1 MPKQIRSI
9 VIRLVL
15 SAMVSLFVLALL
27 LQLVGG
33 AGNQDKNPGLWKILT
48 GISIGMMAGYVVCA
62 FLQAWL
68 RSLRYRLLLI
78 SAGVADVPSRFHM
91 MLVTMARNMFVDMLP
106 SRIGELAYVGL
117 LNRGYRVPGAD
128 CVSSLALSFI
138 FDLVALAFLVA
149 VIIFYYMFSATAPAW
164 LWIALGFI
172 IAISL
177 TGLLVL
183 FYGAG
188 WAGRAMHQ
196 MIGSRKLIKPFPAV
210 VRFIDQVIVSFET
223 VKKAGTLG
231 RTLLLSLGV
240 RALKYGGIYFAF
252 IAITRENFP
261 ELSSAG
267 FWHVLSALLGA
278 EAAASLPLPTLMSFG
293 SYEAGGTAVWKMLGF
308 SASSGA
314 LAMLAMHVC
323 SQVVDYTM
331 GGLGLLTLSIVGYP
345 AVTDPNTQ
353 IASRSRSRI
362 KTVLA
367 YGTGLAVLLV
377 IAGFAFK
384 EYRAFKKL
392 GSLSAPQIG
401 VALAAKGDSLPHW
414 LNDLNGF
421 MVWSS
426 NRGGNHDIYRMD
438 LPSGTMTQLTRH
450 PHTEYYPRISPD
462 GSRMVFSRSQIPWV
476 SQRNKIPWDVYMMNL
491 ISGKETLIATNAN
504 VPVWLSDQEI
514 MYQYNA
520 AEIIKRNVD
529 TGEQVSLLHPGM
541 GDINGKFSID
551 TPSYNPDTGQMGVS
565 IRPVRQTSALIERD
579 GKIRPF
585 GNGCQVN
592 WSPDRTWMYYV
603 DHLPGKDNAFFKV
616 NPQTFEKTTWFN
628 HPGPFSHEYFP
639 RLTDDERF
647 LIFGASAEGHEHDT
661 ADYEI
666 FIWKVGSAMDDTVRL
681 TWHTGNDCWPDIWL
695 NK

>member
-1 MPKQIRSI
+1 MPTQFRSI
-9 VIRLVL
+9 AIRLVL
-15 SAMVSLFVLALL
+15 SALVSFVVLALL
-27 LQLVGG
+27 LHLVGG
-33 AGNQDKNPGLWKILT
+33 AGNQDKNPGLWKIIT
-48 GISIGMMAGYVVCA
+48 GISFGMMAGYVVCA

-68 RSLRYRLLLI
+68 RSLRYRLLLT

-91 MLVTMARNMFVDMLP
+91 MLVTMARNMFVDLLP

-128 CVSSLALSFI
+128 CISSLALSFI

-149 VIIFYYMFSATAPAW
+149 MIIFYYMLSATAPAW

-172 IAISL
+172 VVISL
-177 TGLLVL
+177 TGLFVL

-188 WAGRAMHQ
+188 WAGRVMHRI
-196 MIGSRKLIKPFPAV
+196 IGSRTLMKPLPAV
-210 VRFIDQVIVSFET
+210 VRFIDQVIVSFDT

-231 RTLLLSLGV
+231 RTLILSLGV
-240 RALKYGGIYFAF
+240 RFLKYGGIYFAF

-261 ELSSAG
+261 ELARAG
-267 FWHVLSALLGA
+267 FWQVLSALLGA
-278 EAAASLPLPTLMSFG
+278 EAAASLPLPTMMSFG

-308 SASSGA
+308 PASSGA

-331 GGLGLLTLSIVGYP
+331 GGLGLLTLSAVGYP
-345 AVTDPNTQ
+345 AVSRPASATS
-353 IASRSRSRI
+353 SRSRVNI
-362 KTVLA
+362 VLA
-367 YGTGLAVLLV
+367 YGAAVCLLV
-377 IAGFAFK
+377 VAAGFAFK

-392 GSLSAPQIG
+392 GTLNAPQIG
-401 VALAAKGDSLPHW
+401 FALAAKEDSLPSW
-414 LNDLNGF
+414 LNELNGVV
-421 MVWSS
+421 VWSS

-462 GSRMVFSRSQIPWV
+462 GSRIVFSRSQIPWV
-476 SQRNKIPWDVYMMNL
+476 SQRNKIPWDVYMMDLN
-491 ISGKETLIATNAN
+491 SGMETLIATNAN
-504 VPVWLSDQEI
+504 VPVWLSDTEI
-514 MYQYNA
+514 IYQFNA
-520 AEIIKRNVD
+520 AEIIRHNVE

-541 GDINGKFSID
+541 GDISGKFSID

-592 WSPDRTWMYYV
+592 WSPDRSWIYYV

-628 HPGPFSHEYFP
+628 NPGPYNHEYFP
-639 RLTDDERF
+639 RLADNERF
-647 LIFGASAEGHEHDT
+647 LIFGAAAEGHEHDT

-666 FIWKVGSAMDDTVRL
+666 FLWRVGSKMDDTIRL

-695 NK
+695 KK